1 MALAAIDCGSNSTRL
16 LVTNDAGVALHRDMR
31 ITRLSAGVD
40 AQGRLAPDAIERSY
54 TVLREYRVMM
64 DAHGVTNGLVV
75 ATSAVRDAANG
86 AAFLAGAEEI
96 LGVRGRIL
104 LGIEEAHLTFAGAT
118 AGLDPDPRPTV
129 VVDIGG
135 GSTELVGPGP
145 GGLVSHSMQ
154 LGCVRVTER
163 ALGSSAVTPE
173 RLAAA
178 DTMIDA
184 EIERAFEEV
193 PALADFRGRSRLVGV
208 AGTVATLAHLDMGL
222 ADYHREAMV
231 TLMAA
236 SHYPLQAHLYLVALH
251 RYLRWRLPGY
261 TPEHHLGGYAYVF
274 LRGVPGPITSDP
286 ADGVAGVLV
295 ERPPLQRLLALD
307 QLLREGQP

>member
-16 LVTNDAGVALHRDMR
+16 LVTDDAGVALHRDMR

-40 AQGRLAPDAIERSY
+40 AEGRLAPDAIERSY
-54 TVLREYRVMM
+54 AVLREYRAVM

-118 AGLDPDPRPTV
+118 AGLEPDPRPTV

-178 DTMIDA
+178 DAMIDA

-208 AGTVATLAHLDMGL
+208 AGTVATLAHLDMGM
-222 ADYHREAMV
+222 ADYHREAV
-231 TLMAA
+231 
-236 SHYPLQAHLYLVALH
+236 
-251 RYLRWRLPGY
+251 
-261 TPEHHLGGYAYVF
+261 HHL
-274 LRGVPGPITSDP
+274 
-286 ADGVAGVLV
+286 VLPRETV
-295 ERPPLQRLLALD
+295 GFWRIRLQRLEPADRLNFVGMTPGREDVLVAG
-307 QLLREGQP
+307 LRVLERVMSVLGADDITHSESDILEGIIGWLQR